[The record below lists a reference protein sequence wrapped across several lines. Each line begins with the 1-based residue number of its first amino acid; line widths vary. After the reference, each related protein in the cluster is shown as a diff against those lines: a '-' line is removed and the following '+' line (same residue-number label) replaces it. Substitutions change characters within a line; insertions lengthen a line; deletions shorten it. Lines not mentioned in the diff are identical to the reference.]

1 MKLNDAASGLE
12 ALGNATRLKI
22 YRLLVRAGDPGLSVG
37 QLQEK
42 LKIPGSTLSHHLKT
56 LVIVG
61 LVKQRREATTLI
73 CQTNYPLMRELV
85 DFLVA
90 ECCTEACARSQETG
104 KAA

>member
-1 MKLNDAASGLE
+1 MKLNDAALGLE

-56 LVIVG
+56 LVTVG
-61 LVKQRREATTLI
+61 LVTQRRESTTLI
-73 CQTNYPLMRELV
+73 CQTNYPLMRDLV
-85 DFLVA
+85 GFLLA
-90 ECCTEACARSQETG
+90 ECCTEACARSQEAE
-104 KAA
+104 KVA